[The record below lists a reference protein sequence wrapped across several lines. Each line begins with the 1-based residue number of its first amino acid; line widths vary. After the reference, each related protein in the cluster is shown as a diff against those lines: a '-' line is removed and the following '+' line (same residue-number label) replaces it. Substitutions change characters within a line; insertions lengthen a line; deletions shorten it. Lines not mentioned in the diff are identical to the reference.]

1 MAVQGIIAKKV
12 GMTQIYGKDGRAIPA
27 TVLTAGPCVV
37 VERKTT
43 AKHGYSAVQVG
54 FVEEKRVKRTTK
66 PQQGHFKK
74 AGIPPTR
81 VTREFR
87 VPEADAIN
95 PGDKVNVELFG
106 IGDKVSVT
114 ATSKGKGFAGVVK
127 RHHFG
132 GGDGTHGSMH
142 HRAPGGIGA
151 SAFPSRVIKGLR
163 GAGHMGDETVTTKG
177 LQVVQIDAENNLLVV
192 RGAVP
197 GSKSAYVIVNKAGT
211 RRVGK

>member
-1 MAVQGIIAKKV
+1 MPVQGIIARKV
-12 GMTQIYGKDGRAIPA
+12 GMTQVYGKDGRAIPA

-66 PQQGHFKK
+66 PMQGHFKK

-81 VTREFR
+81 MTREFR

-95 PGDKVNVELFG
+95 PGDKVNVSLFAL
-106 IGDKVSVT
+106 GDKVSVT
-114 ATSKGKGFAGVVK
+114 GTSKGKGFAGVVK
-127 RHHFG
+127 RHHFR

-142 HRAPGGIGA
+142 HRAPGSIGA

-163 GAGHMGDETVTTKG
+163 GAGHMGAETVTTKNIN
-177 LQVVQIDAENNLLVV
+177 VVEIDAENNLLVV

-197 GSKSAYVIVNKAGT
+197 GAISSYVVIHKAGS
-211 RRVGK
+211 RRTGK

>member
-1 MAVQGIIAKKV
+1 MAVQGIIAKKI

-163 GAGHMGDETVTTKG
+163 GAGHMGDETVTTTG

>member
-1 MAVQGIIAKKV
+1 MPVQGIIAKKV
-12 GMTQIYGKDGRAIPA
+12 GMTQVYGKDGRAIPV

-54 FVEEKRVKRTTK
+54 FVEDKRVKHSTR
-66 PQQGHFKK
+66 PMQGHFKK
-74 AGIPPTR
+74 AGVPPTR
-81 VTREFR
+81 MTREFR
-87 VPEADAIN
+87 VPDAEAIN
-95 PGDKVNVELFG
+95 PGDKVNVSLFG
-106 IGDKVSVT
+106 AGDKVSVT
-114 ATSKGKGFAGVVK
+114 GTSKGKGFAGVVK
-127 RHHFG
+127 RHHFR

-163 GAGHMGDETVTTKG
+163 AAGHMGTDTVTTKNM
-177 LQVVQIDAENNLLVV
+177 QVVEIDEENNLLVV

-197 GSKSAYVIVNKAGT
+197 GAISSYVIVNKAGS
-211 RRVGK
+211 RRTGK

>member
-87 VPEADAIN
+87 VTEADAIN

>member
-1 MAVQGIIAKKV
+1 MPVQGIIARKV
-12 GMTQIYGKDGRAIPA
+12 GMTQVYGKDGRAIPA

-54 FVEEKRVKRTTK
+54 FVEEKRVKHTTK

-81 VTREFR
+81 LTREFR
-87 VPEADAIN
+87 VPEAEAIN
-95 PGDKVNVELFG
+95 PGDKVSITG
-106 IGDKVSVT
+106 
-114 ATSKGKGFAGVVK
+114 TSKGKGFAGVVK
-127 RHHFG
+127 RHHFR

-163 GAGHMGDETVTTKG
+163 AAGHMGAETVTTKNI
-177 LQVVQIDAENNLLVV
+177 QVVEIDAENNLLVV
-192 RGAVP
+192 KGAVP
-197 GSKSAYVIVNKAGT
+197 GSISSYVVVHKAGT
-211 RRVGK
+211 RRTGK

>member
-1 MAVQGIIAKKV
+1 MPVQGIIAKKV
-12 GMTQIYGKDGRAIPA
+12 GMTQVYGKDGRAIPA

-54 FVEEKRVKRTTK
+54 FVEDKRVKHTTK
-66 PQQGHFKK
+66 PMQGHFKK

-81 VTREFR
+81 MIREFR
-87 VPEADAIN
+87 VPDSEAIN
-95 PGDKVNVELFG
+95 PGDKVSVSLFG
-106 IGDKVSVT
+106 PGDKVSIT
-114 ATSKGKGFAGVVK
+114 GTSKGKGFAGVVK
-127 RHHFG
+127 RHHFR

-163 GAGHMGDETVTTKG
+163 GAGHMGDEQVTTKNIK
-177 LQVVQIDAENNLLVV
+177 VVEIDVENNLLVV
-192 RGAVP
+192 KGAVP
-197 GSKSAYVIVNKAGT
+197 GSISSYVIINKAGT
-211 RRVGK
+211 RRAGK

>member
-1 MAVQGIIAKKV
+1 MPVQGIIAKKV
-12 GMTQIYGKDGRAIPA
+12 GMTQVYGKDGRAIPV

-54 FVEEKRVKRTTK
+54 FVEDKRVKHTTK
-66 PQQGHFKK
+66 PMQGHFKK
-74 AGIPPTR
+74 AGVPPTR
-81 VTREFR
+81 MTREFR

-95 PGDKVNVELFG
+95 PGDKVNVSLFG
-106 IGDKVSVT
+106 LGEKVSVT
-114 ATSKGKGFAGVVK
+114 GTSKGKGFAGVVK
-127 RHHFG
+127 RHHFR

-163 GAGHMGDETVTTKG
+163 AAGHMGTDTVTTKNI
-177 LQVVQIDAENNLLVV
+177 QVVEIDEENNLLVV

-197 GSKSAYVIVNKAGT
+197 GAISSYVIVNKAGS
-211 RRVGK
+211 RRTGK

>member
-1 MAVQGIIAKKV
+1 MPVQGIIAKKV
-12 GMTQIYGKDGRAIPA
+12 GMTQVYGKDGRAIPA

-54 FVEEKRVKRTTK
+54 FVEEKRVKHTTK
-66 PQQGHFKK
+66 PMQGHFKK

-81 VTREFR
+81 LTREFR
-87 VPEADAIN
+87 VPDEEAIN
-95 PGDKVNVELFG
+95 PGDKVSVSLFG
-106 IGDKVSVT
+106 PGDKVSIT
-114 ATSKGKGFAGVVK
+114 GTSKGKGFAGVVK
-127 RHHFG
+127 RHHFR

-163 GAGHMGDETVTTKG
+163 AAGHMGSETVTTKNI
-177 LQVVQIDAENNLLVV
+177 QVVEIDAENNILVV

-197 GSKSAYVIVNKAGT
+197 GSISSYVTINKAGT
-211 RRVGK
+211 RRTGK